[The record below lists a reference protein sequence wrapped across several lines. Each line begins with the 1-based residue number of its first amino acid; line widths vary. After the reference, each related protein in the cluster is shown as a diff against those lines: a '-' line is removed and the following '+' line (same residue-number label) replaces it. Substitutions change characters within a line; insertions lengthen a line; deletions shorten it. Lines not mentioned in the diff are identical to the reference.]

1 MINTSV
7 SFNVVWN
14 RFVQFS
20 CDHILTQ
27 VPIIEKNAWEI
38 AVHGER
44 KEKKRTIMHVYKIQ
58 DISSFFLH
66 IYMPQST
73 NEKKKT

>member
-1 MINTSV
+1 
-7 SFNVVWN
+7 
-14 RFVQFS
+14 
-20 CDHILTQ
+20 

-73 NEKKKT
+73 NEKKKLKILKSKYPKPQTTKVFLMSNS